1 MKKWSQLPK
10 VKEQTKEQKQ
20 KGAMHPSPLTPEPTL
35 LTMELYC
42 FVELDDIAS
51 YSFSDDYLEFKI
63 LCLNIYTEFQYAS

>member
-1 MKKWSQLPK
+1 
-10 VKEQTKEQKQ
+10 
-20 KGAMHPSPLTPEPTL
+20 MHPSPLTPEPTL